1 MASFVGTNKEFR
13 RYIGPRL
20 RNLVQQITK
29 NHKAEVSACE
39 HCGSKE
45 NLESAHVHGR
55 DRNEII
61 DFVLNEFM
69 HNDIATVDIA
79 VFEERFKEEHHPLE
93 KSILILCRSCHRKY
107 DSQVP
112 QSTQENISNS
122 YPQNEIPISVNHDDG
137 YLPITLDPADPGIFK
152 QELLHSKQAV
162 IETTY
167 KDGKVERKSWN
178 ASRFSVS
185 SNVFGNL
192 RSRPEYRS
200 GNWQTRGIVKVHVRV
215 IKNA

>member
-1 MASFVGTNKEFR
+1 MASFIGTNQEFKR
-13 RYIGPRL
+13 FIGPRL

-29 NHKAEVSACE
+29 NHKAKVATCE
-39 HCGSKE
+39 HCGSEK

-61 DFVLNEFM
+61 DLILAESTNNGVV
-69 HNDIATVDIA
+69 TVELSK
-79 VFEERFKEEHHPLE
+79 FEEKFINEHQPLE
-93 KSILILCRSCHRKY
+93 KSILILCRDCHGKY
-107 DSQVP
+107 DSRQSNQDAMESKNNFQFTQVP
-112 QSTQENISNS
+112 IAHNVSGE
-122 YPQNEIPISVNHDDG
+122 
-137 YLPITLDPADPGIFK
+137 YLPITLEPSDPNIFK
-152 QELLHSKQAV
+152 KELLNSRNAI

-167 KDGKVERKSWN
+167 ADGRVESRPWN

-200 GNWQTRGIVKVHVRV
+200 GNWQTRGIKQVHVRIV
-215 IKNA
+215 K